1 MSREELEE
9 LAWRW
14 RELARSLAN
23 SAGED
28 SSTSSRPPSSDD
40 PYRRGERGKP
50 AAADR
55 DGGAAPSAAPPENA
69 GERCEKK
76 TAKPA
81 GKKPGAKGFHGDQ
94 ARLLRRA
101 LPLRPPEHRPPRR
114 RIALGYRGAP
124 AEPANERVL
133 SGRPDAGDLHRRT
146 VAPLPPLAP
155 QDPGILGRLAE
166 PGARRGDHR
175 TLHPRI
181 RPGERARRRATHS
194 GGARGR
200 YRPSRRDPLV
210 SARRPAL
217 DVGGD
222 DGDDDH
228 LPHRQPPQGGTDRAD
243 RRRLPGL
250 AGHRRLRRLPRSSA
264 TPA

>member
-1 MSREELEE
+1 MAPWGRTWSADASARTTASNSPAAKWLFKSR
-9 LAWRW
+9 RP
-14 RELARSLAN
+14 
-23 SAGED
+23 
-28 SSTSSRPPSSDD
+28 STSTSPC
-40 PYRRGERGKP
+40 
-50 AAADR
+50 AAL
-55 DGGAAPSAAPPENA
+55 G
-69 GERCEKK
+69 
-76 TAKPA
+76 
-81 GKKPGAKGFHGDQ
+81 
-94 ARLLRRA
+94 
-101 LPLRPPEHRPPRR
+101 PPEHRPPRR

-133 SGRPDAGDLHRRT
+133 SGRPDAGDLHCRT

-264 TPA
+264 PPALPGA